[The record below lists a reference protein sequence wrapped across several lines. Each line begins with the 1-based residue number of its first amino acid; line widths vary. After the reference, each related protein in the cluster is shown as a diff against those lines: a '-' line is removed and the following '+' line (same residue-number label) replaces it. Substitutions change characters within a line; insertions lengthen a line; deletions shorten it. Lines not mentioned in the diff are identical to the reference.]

1 MYVDKNT
8 VKIITAI
15 IRSSLDYGAVVWS
28 THLKKDIDKSER
40 VQQAATRWTPTL
52 RDMSCEDKLQ
62 KIGLTTLNERRK
74 RGDMIMLFNN
84 VTRRVKVDKDYFI
97 ILNTKGT

>member
-28 THLKKDIDKSER
+28 THLKKDIDKLER
-40 VQQAATRWTPTL
+40 VQRAATRWAPTL

-62 KIGLTTLNERRK
+62 KIGLTTLNERK

-84 VTRRVKVDKDYFI
+84 VIGRVKVDKDYFI
-97 ILNTKGT
+97 IWNTKGT